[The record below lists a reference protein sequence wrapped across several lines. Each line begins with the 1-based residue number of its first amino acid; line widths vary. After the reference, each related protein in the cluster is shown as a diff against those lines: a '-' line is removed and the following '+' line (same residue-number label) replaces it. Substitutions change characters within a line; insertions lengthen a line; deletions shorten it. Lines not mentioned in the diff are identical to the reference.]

1 MQIRLTVL
9 RPRSGPAVAGSAIPS
24 VDVLVTAP
32 VGTALG
38 AVAGALAGAVGVRG
52 PRAATHVHL
61 YAGAR
66 RVDEHALIGHPP
78 LLDGAVLSLGEPD
91 PTADDDAPDPAAA
104 ELRVT
109 GGPDA
114 GGVHRLHGREIT
126 VGRSS
131 EADVPLDDPDVSR
144 LHLALHLETDG
155 TVTVRDLGSTNGTT
169 LDGRFISP
177 EEAVPLGEPGLLR
190 LGESTLQVS
199 TAGADTGEGPG
210 LPARSALPDGLGHLQ
225 LSAPLAAK
233 PVQPAPEPPAAP
245 EAPAAGRAR
254 ALLSRRLGLGSAP
267 ADAGRDSAA
276 QQHSAARTRQAA
288 NQRERWPDPATL
300 LLNAL
305 GPGPRLWER
314 GPTHPDALTLRLGT
328 GDRPGG
334 PGTAPGTLLPAV
346 PVTLD
351 LQTAGSLGLAGPRAR
366 LDALTRAVVAQ
377 LAALHPPTGLSLVV
391 VDADA
396 ARPPQERADT
406 WAWSLWL
413 PHLRP
418 QHGQDCRL
426 LLGLDDEQATARLT
440 ELTARLTAPD
450 GAAGLPATVVLV
462 DGRPGTEAA
471 RQALEL
477 LLRQG
482 PGVGVFP
489 VCLAER
495 PELLPAG
502 LGATAVITG
511 EVGTHL
517 TVDRPVAGG
526 RESVQDVSLDAV
538 SDPWAERLARVL
550 APLREATPATRGPL
564 PESLRLLDLLQL
576 DSVTP
581 AKLSARWQAL
591 PTGIATATAL
601 IGTTRDELCAVD
613 LADPEL
619 TLPSPDPGG
628 PHLLAG
634 GARGA
639 GKTELLRSLIASLA
653 VSERPDRLTVTVIEG
668 RAPADGDEQSGLRGC
683 TELPHVTAHV
693 NAAADPRQALLT
705 AEALLDELTLR
716 EQLFDG
722 LDFASWHAARILD
735 ARALD
740 AEVLS
745 GQGTGGHRGHEHGAG
760 PEEDADRTTPVPA
773 LSTAALSSAALSP
786 AAVGAAASP
795 AGAAPASFPA
805 GGEPGVKVGRPRNGS
820 ARPAAGGPAAPPARL
835 IVAVDDYDALLAP
848 TSPAG
853 RPLARALAAVAR
865 RGGPLGVHLVV
876 TTGQPEETAGTEV
889 DEAALLRI
897 ALRTEYPSDSDLLIH
912 LGDAAA
918 LDEDTPGRGY
928 LRLPDG
934 GVSAFQTARISGRI
948 PRTATLRPTV
958 VAIDP
963 AQLGAPPARRPV
975 RELGNG
981 PTDLALLASALQRAA
996 AR

>member
-9 RPRSGPAVAGSAIPS
+9 RPRSGPAVAGSVIPS

-91 PTADDDAPDPAAA
+91 PSAADDDTPDPAAA

-114 GGVHRLHGREIT
+114 GGVHRLHGHEIT

-144 LHLALHLETDG
+144 LHLALHLATDG

-169 LDGRFISP
+169 LDGRFVSP

-199 TAGADTGEGPG
+199 AAGAGEGPG
-210 LPARSALPDGLGHLQ
+210 PAARSALPDGLGHLQ

-233 PVQPAPEPPAAP
+233 PAQPAPEPPTAP

-396 ARPPQERADT
+396 ARPPQDRADT
-406 WAWSLWL
+406 WAWALWL

-426 LLGLDDEQATARLT
+426 LLGLDDEQAAARLT
-440 ELTARLTAPD
+440 ELTTRLAAPD
-450 GAAGLPATVVLV
+450 SAAGLPATVVLV
-462 DGRPGTEAA
+462 DGVPGTEPA

-482 PGVGVFP
+482 PAVGVFP

-526 RESVQDVSLDAV
+526 RETVEDVSLDAV

-581 AKLSARWQAL
+581 AKLSARWQAA

-601 IGTTRDELCAVD
+601 IGTTRDELCAID

-628 PHLLAG
+628 PHLLVG
-634 GARGA
+634 GAKGA

-653 VSERPDRLTVTVIEG
+653 VSERPDRLAVTVIEG
-668 RAPADGDEQSGLRGC
+668 RAPADGDDQSGLRGC
-683 TELPHVTAHV
+683 TELPHVTGQV

-735 ARALD
+735 GHGLD
-740 AEVLS
+740 A
-745 GQGTGGHRGHEHGAG
+745 GGPNGHDTNGHGPG
-760 PEEDADRTTPVPA
+760 RDAARSAPVPA
-773 LSTAALSSAALSP
+773 LSSAGLSGAALST
-786 AAVGAAASP
+786 AAVGAASAP
-795 AGAAPASFPA
+795 AGTVPAAAPAA
-805 GGEPGVKVGRPRNGS
+805 AEPGVKVGRPRNGS
-820 ARPAAGGPAAPPARL
+820 ARPPVGGPVEPPARL
-835 IVAVDDYDALLAP
+835 IVAVDDYEALLAP

-853 RPLARALAAVAR
+853 RPLARALAAVAQ
-865 RGGPLGVHLVV
+865 RGGPLGIHLVV

-963 AQLGAPPARRPV
+963 AQLGAPPSRRPV